1 MTSLSENA
9 IELSFGSCIEYL
21 ELIDIVTEAVTK
33 LMGFDEDSAYW
44 INMSVHEGVANAI
57 RHGNQLAADKKVDV
71 RYEIDHDQLSV
82 SVRDQGAGF
91 DAGSLPDPLDPQN
104 LLKPS
109 GRGIFY
115 MKSFMDEVEFRPLE
129 QGMEVRMKKKLN
141 LAEQS

>member
-1 MTSLSENA
+1 MSSLSENA

-21 ELIDIVTEAVTK
+21 ELIDIVTEAITK

-57 RHGNQLAADKKVDV
+57 RHGNQLAADKTVDV
-71 RYEIDHDQLSV
+71 RYEIDQDQLSV
-82 SVRDQGAGF
+82 SVRDQGEGF

-115 MKSFMDEVEFRPLE
+115 MRSFMDEVEFRLLDR
-129 QGMEVRMKKKLN
+129 GMEVRMKKKLN

>member
-1 MTSLSENA
+1 MSSLSENA

-21 ELIDIVTEAVTK
+21 ELIDIVTEAITK

-44 INMSVHEGVANAI
+44 INMSVHEGVVNAI
-57 RHGNQLAADKKVDV
+57 RHGNQLAADKMVDV
-71 RYEIDHDQLSV
+71 RYEIDQDQLSV
-82 SVRDQGAGF
+82 SVRDQGEGF
-91 DAGSLPDPLDPQN
+91 DASSLPDPLDPQN

-115 MKSFMDEVEFRPLE
+115 MKSFMDEVEFRLLDR
-129 QGMEVRMKKKLN
+129 GMEVRMKKKLN